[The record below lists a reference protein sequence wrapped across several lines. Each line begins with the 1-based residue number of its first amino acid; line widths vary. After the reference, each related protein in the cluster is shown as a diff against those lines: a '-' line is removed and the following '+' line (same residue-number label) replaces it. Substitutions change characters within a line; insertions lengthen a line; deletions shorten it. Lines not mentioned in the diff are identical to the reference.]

1 MSHSYISF
9 YMHYV
14 FSTKGRQPWITPDLQ
29 KRLFEYMGGIAKTH
43 KMKSL
48 RVGGTENHAHHLVS
62 LSSTLTVARAV
73 QLIKGNSSKWI
84 HDTFPQHRHFKW
96 QEGYGAFS
104 VSVSHVDKTIA
115 YINNQKVHH
124 RIKTFEEEFMQFLEK
139 HKVDYDERYIWG

>member
-1 MSHSYISF
+1 
-9 YMHYV
+9 
-14 FSTKGRQPWITPDLQ
+14 
-29 KRLFEYMGGIAKTH
+29 MGGIAKAH